1 MVKAY
6 PAVFHYEEN
15 GYWVEFPDLPGCL
28 SEGED
33 AAQALAQASSA
44 LGGYL
49 CSLLD
54 RGMELPQPGRI
65 QSLHADGN
73 DDFVSMV
80 AADPLAFKQRT
91 KAVKKT
97 LTIPQWLNDEAEKRH
112 INFSSVLQQA
122 LIAQIQ

>member
-6 PAVFHYEEN
+6 PAIFHYEEN

-28 SEGED
+28 SEGDD
-33 AAQALAQASSA
+33 AAQALAQASAA

-49 CSLLD
+49 CSLMD
-54 RGMELPQPGRI
+54 RGEELPQPGRI
-65 QSLHADGN
+65 QSLHADGE
-73 DDFVSMV
+73 DFVSMV

-97 LTIPQWLNDEAEKRH
+97 LSIPQWLNDEAEKRH
-112 INFSSVLQQA
+112 INLSSVLQQA
-122 LIAQIQ
+122 LMAQIQ

>member
-6 PAVFHYEEN
+6 PAIFHCEDD

-33 AAQALAQASSA
+33 AAQALSEASAA

-49 CSLLD
+49 CSLMD

-65 QSLHADGN
+65 QALHAEG

-122 LIAQIQ
+122 LMAQIQ

>member
-1 MVKAY
+1 MLKAY
-6 PAVFHYEEN
+6 PAVFHCEET

-33 AAQALAQASSA
+33 AAQALAQASAA

-54 RGMELPQPGRI
+54 RGLELPQPSRI
-65 QSLHADGN
+65 QALNAGGE
-73 DDFVSMV
+73 DFVSMV
-80 AADPLAFKQRT
+80 VADPLAFKQRT
-91 KAVKKT
+91 RSVKKT

-122 LIAQIQ
+122 LMAQIQ

>member
-6 PAVFHYEEN
+6 PDIFHCEED

-33 AAQALAQASSA
+33 AAQAISQASAA

-49 CSLLD
+49 CSLMD

-65 QSLHADGN
+65 QSLHTEG

>member
-6 PAVFHYEEN
+6 PAIFHDEEN

-33 AAQALAQASSA
+33 AAQALSQASCA

-54 RGMELPQPGRI
+54 RDMELPRPGRI
-65 QSLHADGN
+65 QSLHAEG

-122 LIAQIQ
+122 LLAQIQ